1 MQTDKQVE
9 QTELDQDQE
18 IADILGITVLSP
30 LEEGAV
36 SGGVEPVHT
45 DEDHVH
51 VHPSAS

>member
-30 LEEGAV
+30 LEETAV
-36 SGGVEPVHT
+36 SGGQAEEPGHHH
-45 DEDHVH
+45 DHD
-51 VHPSAS
+51 A